1 MSEKG
6 TLCHA
11 MTRWERC
18 EGISRLHGLVCKG
31 GGGRGGAVW
40 RGGESLWCVFEW
52 KYMMYCVSLCK
63 LKFVFPCVHVFTI
76 QGSP

>member
-31 GGGRGGAVW
+31 GGEGGSGLEGRGKPLV
-40 RGGESLWCVFEW
+40 CF
-52 KYMMYCVSLCK
+52 
-63 LKFVFPCVHVFTI
+63 
-76 QGSP
+76 

>member
-11 MTRWERC
+11 ATRSETC
-18 EGISRLHGLVCKG
+18 EGVSPPKWADM
-31 GGGRGGAVW
+31 GGGRGGEE
-40 RGGESLWCVFEW
+40 GESLWCVLGW
-52 KYMMYCVSLCK
+52 KYCVSLCK
-63 LKFVFPCVHVFTI
+63 LKFMFPCATVIPI